1 MAEAAI
7 LNYDDLDNVA
17 KLQKSQRF
25 HDIMKVRSL
34 SPQQYIIL
42 IPVLYSILFTPQFVV
57 YNTQSLVVSAEG
69 G

>member
-25 HDIMKVRSL
+25 HDIMKVNVWN
-34 SPQQYIIL
+34 Y
-42 IPVLYSILFTPQFVV
+42 VFFLF
-57 YNTQSLVVSAEG
+57 YVVSFHTLLLGYIFPEHIIC
-69 G
+69 